1 METVKKAVST
11 IFTNLLKV
19 LKFFWKIFLY
29 ILHYFAYGINAVTA
43 YVDEHLIQKQLKKL

>member
-29 ILHYFAYGINAVTA
+29 ILHYLAYGINAVTA